1 MRLFLQHFSRFFRK
15 KAESSKLYFK
25 IPKTNL
31 TKCKCRILSRGV
43 LLKQPLEVNET
54 QHRYFAVKL
63 AKFLRTPIVKNV
75 FERLLLVLIWNNF
88 LDHSEKQIEFSSLF
102 KSKGKIKLLAFEN
115 EITSS

>member
-75 FERLLLVLIWNNF
+75 FKRLLLVLIWNNF